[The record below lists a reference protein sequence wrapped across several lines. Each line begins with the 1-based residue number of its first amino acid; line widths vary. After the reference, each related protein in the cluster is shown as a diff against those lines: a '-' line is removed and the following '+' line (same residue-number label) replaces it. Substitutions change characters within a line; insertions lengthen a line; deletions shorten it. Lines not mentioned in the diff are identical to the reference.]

1 MNTATMNSK
10 ASGVIVSSLAHFRRV
25 LEVPGV
31 ALKLTRYE
39 VAGQAKPHRFAN
51 VLRLVKSN
59 HATYAVLVDLATG
72 QISRLDF
79 GKSGEWSFDH
89 NRATHLSGIGT
100 TYSTLLTYEIHEI
113 SFTTTDKDN
122 N

>member
-10 ASGVIVSSLAHFRRV
+10 ASGVIVSSLAHFRLIV
-25 LEVPGV
+25 ATPGV

-51 VLRLVKSN
+51 VLRVAKSTHSTFAN
-59 HATYAVLVDLATG
+59 LLDLNTG

-79 GKSGEWSFDH
+79 VKSGEWSFDH

-113 SFTTTDKDN
+113 SFTTTEQDN